1 MQFFG
6 LQTQQSARNQSG
18 RCSSLDCTSEA
29 GEESQPNAAFELH
42 GGLFD
47 DPVRLLN
54 PVSAAFGM
62 HAKGFWPLQLENAA
76 QMSPSL
82 LHVCCAQLTGN

>member
-1 MQFFG
+1 MV
-6 LQTQQSARNQSG
+6 A
-18 RCSSLDCTSEA
+18 LDA
-29 GEESQPNAAFELH
+29 GKEPQPDAAFELQ

-47 DPVRLLN
+47 DPLPSPWFCLSCEWYARQ
-54 PVSAAFGM
+54 
-62 HAKGFWPLQLENAA
+62 GFLGFLSSENAA

>member
-1 MQFFG
+1 MLRLNCG
-6 LQTQQSARNQSG
+6 AARLMILS
-18 RCSSLDCTSEA
+18 
-29 GEESQPNAAFELH
+29 
-42 GGLFD
+42 
-47 DPVRLLN
+47 RLLN

>member
-1 MQFFG
+1 M
-6 LQTQQSARNQSG
+6 LRLNC
-18 RCSSLDCTSEA
+18 R
-29 GEESQPNAAFELH
+29 AACLMI
-42 GGLFD
+42 LS
-47 DPVRLLN
+47 RLLN